1 MAETR
6 TRQHFFQG
14 MQIRGIVLTAFTLLL
29 LAALVRVG
37 SGDVSTVRQLAPGI
51 YYWQGNS
58 ENHEQTNV
66 GWVIFKDGVLVIDAN
81 FPWGAKKILPEIKK
95 TTDKPI
101 RMVFNTHYH
110 ADHSYG
116 NSVFVD
122 AGAAVVATEDCAIES
137 RSKGPGDVLNQ
148 TKAPPERME
157 HPTIRFQDRM
167 AVDDGTRRV
176 ELIKLGPAHSKGDAV
191 AYFPA
196 EHIVFTGDLTVNW
209 TSGNNLSDP
218 DANYNN
224 WIHALDVLATWN
236 PTIVASGH
244 GVLGDLGIIKGQR
257 GYLSEIWT
265 KVQSGRAA
273 GKTPEQIVETVNVS
287 QYQPFAADPARI
299 AGAVRTMYRNADRQ
313 LRLPR

>member
-1 MAETR
+1 MAQTYN
-6 TRQHFFQG
+6 RQPSFRG
-14 MQIRGIVLTAFTLLL
+14 MQLRGVLLTVFTALL

-37 SGDVSTVRQLAPGI
+37 NSEVTAVRQLAPGI
-51 YYWQGNS
+51 FYWQGNS

-66 GWVIFKDGVLVIDAN
+66 GWVVFKNGVLVIDAN
-81 FPWGAKKILPEIKK
+81 FPWGARKILPEIKK
-95 TTDKPI
+95 TTNKPI

-116 NSVFVD
+116 NSVFVE

-137 RSKGPGDVLNQ
+137 MSKGPGDVLNQ
-148 TKAPPERME
+148 TKAPPERLE
-157 HPTIRFQDRM
+157 HPTIRFQERM
-167 AVDDGTRRV
+167 AIDDGSRRV

-191 AYFPA
+191 AYIPA

-209 TSGNNLSDP
+209 TSCNNLSDV

-224 WIHALDVLATWN
+224 WIHALDELAAWN

-244 GVLGDLGIIKGQR
+244 GVLGDLATIKGQR
-257 GYLSEIWT
+257 GYLYEIWT

-273 GKTPEQIVETVNVS
+273 GKTPEQIIETVNVS
-287 QYQPFAADPARI
+287 QYQPFATDQGRV
-299 AGAVRTMYRNADRQ
+299 AGAVRAMYRNADRQ
-313 LRLPR
+313 LRLQ